1 MAVLI
6 INCLFCPNSSFLDKV
21 LDILCDNRTGVF
33 INGQPGLLKDL
44 RDIYDKMRDDINIPQ
59 YVICPLYP
67 LNSSNLNPKI
77 NPTNLSNGNNICA
90 GHDLPVW
97 LNDPDPDTDT
107 ESCRI
112 MVLSQDPKRTGPMR
126 LNTIDISSP
135 FGLHS
140 RNWRS
145 NLTRGLIHY
154 AMVQLID
161 ENKEKG
167 IETSVYYT
175 DIYKLRKVEPAKTD
189 TTNYFISYNDIL
201 CKEICLFQPTIIVT
215 LGSDARNA
223 LNDINCPCF
232 KSLNPAIVN
241 LPHPNAR
248 YDKNKKMWGGRYD
261 KNKKTWEGGIK
272 IKNNEAKTKIAKIKE
287 LIKEKM

>member
-1 MAVLI
+1 MAVLN
-6 INCLFCPNSSFLDKV
+6 INVPFCPYPSSFLDNV
-21 LDILCDNRTGVF
+21 LDILCDKAGVTGGIF
-33 INGQPGLLKDL
+33 KNGTQSQLNA
-44 RDIYDKMRDDINIPQ
+44 IYDQMRSDINKPQ
-59 YVICPLYP
+59 YAIYP
-67 LNSSNLNPKI
+67 LNSSNLNPNIKT
-77 NPTNLSNGNNICA
+77 TNLLINGSGICA

-97 LNDPDPDTDT
+97 LNDPDPDTA
-107 ESCRI
+107 SCRI
-112 MVLSQDPKRTGPMR
+112 MVLSQDPKRTGPMPVNR
-126 LNTIDISSP
+126 IYISSP

-145 NLTRGLIHY
+145 DLRKGIIHY

-161 ENKEKG
+161 ENSKEG

-175 DIYKLRKVEPAKTD
+175 DIYKLRKVEPAQTDKTNS
-189 TTNYFISYNDIL
+189 TIYNNIL

-215 LGSDARNA
+215 LGSYARNA

-248 YDKNKKMWGGRYD
+248 YKEGKWGD
-261 KNKKTWEGGIK
+261 LELE
-272 IKNNEAKTKIAKIKE
+272 NNEAETKIKKIKE
-287 LIKEKM
+287 LIQKEIDKSCSKLKK

>member
-6 INCLFCPNSSFLDKV
+6 INCPFCPNSSFLDKV

-33 INGQPGLLKDL
+33 KNGQPGLLNDL
-44 RDIYDKMRDDINIPQ
+44 RDIYNKMRNDINIPQ
-59 YVICPLYP
+59 YVIYP
-67 LNSSNLNPKI
+67 LPSSCMNPNI
-77 NPTNLSNGNNICA
+77 NPTNLLYGNNICA

-97 LNDPDPDTDT
+97 LNDPDTA
-107 ESCRI
+107 SCRI

-167 IETSVYYT
+167 IGTSVYYT
-175 DIYKLRKVEPAKTD
+175 DIYKLRKVQPAKKD
-189 TTNYFISYNDIL
+189 NNNKSKYNDIL

-248 YDKNKKMWGGRYD
+248 YKEGKWG
-261 KNKKTWEGGIK
+261 NLELE
-272 IKNNEAKTKIAKIKE
+272 NSEAETKIAEIKK